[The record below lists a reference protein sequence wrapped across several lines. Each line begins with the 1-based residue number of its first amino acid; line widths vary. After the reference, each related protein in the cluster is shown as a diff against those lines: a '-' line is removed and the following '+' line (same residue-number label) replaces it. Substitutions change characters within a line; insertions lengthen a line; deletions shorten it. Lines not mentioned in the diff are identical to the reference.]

1 MILTTTTF
9 TITNEN
15 YGKKTKII
23 YTINPAY
30 KYFPY
35 I

>member
-1 MILTTTTF
+1 MILTNTEF
-9 TITNEN
+9 IITNEN

-30 KYFPY
+30 
-35 I
+35 